1 MAGRWNGNGYNA
13 PTDGSNS
20 WVSGSSA
27 NQSPRKMLSVAQLG
41 FSNHSISGTSTA
53 PNINVPPVARFES
66 VQTTEP
72 DVERVAKHIQSIWAT
87 CEYNQHNTTRN
98 SFLIDITRVYAAK
111 IDKIFPKYSKKN

>member
-1 MAGRWNGNGYNA
+1 MAGRWNDNSYNA
-13 PTDGSNS
+13 PTDGANS

-27 NQSPRKMLSVAQLG
+27 NQSPRKVLSVAQLS
-41 FSNHSISGTSTA
+41 FSNHGVSGTSTA
-53 PNINVPPVARFES
+53 PNINVLPVARFEP

-87 CEYNQHNTTRN
+87 CKYIQHNTIKD

-111 IDKIFPKYSKKN
+111 IDKIFPK